1 MPAFSRTPA
10 AAPYTG
16 MLVIACAT
24 PAEAGALKNHITI
37 NEQKRYHATRLIR
50 GVLADRELL
59 LVITGI
65 GPRNAKTAAQLIS
78 QHFRPAYVVLMGAAG
93 AVDPSLRVC
102 DIVIVDKILRKQ
114 GSIYHTQN
122 ISIEHSFS
130 CHHELSRIAFQHI
143 AREGL
148 EPQWG
153 NCLTTEH
160 FIHLKAK
167 KAWIYET
174 FGVKLIEMESAAL
187 ANIFYTAGIPFIN
200 IRVISDTAIRS
211 IIDYEKIAGYKKR
224 REPASLVAYF
234 LQKPGA
240 ALKLIRFRSDM
251 RKVRNMIARIA
262 AVLAKDMPEQ
272 VKTSTATI
280 PV

>member
-1 MPAFSRTPA
+1 
-10 AAPYTG
+10 

-24 PAEAGALKNHITI
+24 PAETGSLKKHIDIT
-37 NEQKRYHATRLIR
+37 EHQRYHDTRLIK
-50 GVLADRELL
+50 GILANREIL

-65 GPRNAKTAAQLIS
+65 GSRHAKTAAQLICH
-78 QHFRPAYVVLMGAAG
+78 HFRPAYVILMGAAG
-93 AVDPSLRVC
+93 AVDPTLNVC
-102 DIVIVDKILRKQ
+102 DVVVVDKILRKQ

-130 CHHELSRIAFQHI
+130 CHQELSRIAFQHI
-143 AREGL
+143 THAGMK
-148 EPQWG
+148 PQWG

-200 IRVISDTAIRS
+200 IRIISDTAIRS
-211 IIDYEKIAGYKKR
+211 IIDYEKIAGYKKHGR
-224 REPASLVAYF
+224 PVSLVAYF
-234 LQKPGA
+234 LRQPGA
-240 ALKLIRFRSDM
+240 ALKLMRFRSDM
-251 RKVRNMIARIA
+251 RRVRNMIARIA

-272 VKTSTATI
+272 VNTSTATI
-280 PV
+280 SV